1 MMIERF
7 RQFRP
12 LHVSS
17 DGAVLVEFAFVAPML
32 ATLMLGM
39 VDMGLWNTA
48 RLSVDRA
55 ARAGAEYA
63 VASGYN
69 STAISAAITSNAPAR
84 SGMLSAITATPAPTR
99 WYGCVVSNSSVV
111 ATVQGAVCADGTTA
125 GTYVT
130 SNASATYSYAVPWP
144 GLGSSV
150 TISSRV
156 KVRIS

>member
-1 MMIERF
+1 
-7 RQFRP
+7 
-12 LHVSS
+12 
-17 DGAVLVEFAFVAPML
+17 ML

-63 VASGYN
+63 VANGYS
-69 STAISAAITSNAPAR
+69 STGISAAITSNAPAR
-84 SGMLSAITATPAPTR
+84 SGMLSAISATPAPVR
-99 WYGCVVSNSSVV
+99 WYGCVVSNNSVAV
-111 ATVQGAVCADGTTA
+111 TVQNAVCADGTTA

-130 SNASATYSYAVPWP
+130 SNATAIYSYAVPWP
-144 GLGSSV
+144 GLGSGA
-150 TISSRV
+150 TISSQV